1 MSVSCEDRAS
11 GVVEAGVFSVVVP
24 RCLSRESVAVSCC
37 LPRECELVALSGV
50 SGLGSDTTDRC
61 RCLCGEALGFDSL
74 VGGDLS
80 DRERSRADE
89 NYTFVTDR
97 SVVERQWR
105 SSKVVGVSV

>member
-1 MSVSCEDRAS
+1 M
-11 GVVEAGVFSVVVP
+11 
-24 RCLSRESVAVSCC
+24 
-37 LPRECELVALSGV
+37 
-50 SGLGSDTTDRC
+50 LGTLCPTDRC

-105 SSKVVGVSV
+105 SSKVVGVSDDNGDHRRWLDRRWLDQQLMDRRWLHRRWAVVGAHAHAAHSALTHYP